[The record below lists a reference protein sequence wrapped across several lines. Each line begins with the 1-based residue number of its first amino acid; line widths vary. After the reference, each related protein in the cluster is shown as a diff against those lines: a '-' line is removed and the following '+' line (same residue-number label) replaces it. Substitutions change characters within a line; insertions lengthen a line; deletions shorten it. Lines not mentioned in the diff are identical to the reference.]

1 MPIKIHGNDYVTV
14 AERVQSAHKALVKLD
29 IQTEVLSTDPNVVIK
44 ATVTTKK
51 GVFTGISAANP
62 DKAMEKTSPYEIA
75 ETSAIG
81 RALGFAG
88 YGSVDSIATA
98 DEMVKAGVNT
108 CFGGNNE
115 PDKTKKKDN
124 DNNQSPS
131 STIPPEDEEI
141 NVDDIDLDDELD
153 EFDMKPAV
161 MIKGKLV
168 CGCGRVI
175 TPAVN
180 KFSTDKYGH
189 PYCMNCQNKVKK
201 IMESK
206 K

>member
-1 MPIKIHGNDYVTV
+1 
-14 AERVQSAHKALVKLD
+14 
-29 IQTEVLSTDPNVVIK
+29 
-44 ATVTTKK
+44 
-51 GVFTGISAANP
+51 
-62 DKAMEKTSPYEIA
+62 MEKTSPYEIA

-88 YGSVDSIATA
+88 YGSVDSIASA
-98 DEMVKAGVNT
+98 DEMIKAGVK
-108 CFGGNNE
+108 
-115 PDKTKKKDN
+115 PDTAPVSYN
-124 DNNQSPS
+124 GSPD
-131 STIPPEDEEI
+131 TGVTVDEI

-153 EFDMKPAV
+153 EYDMKPAV